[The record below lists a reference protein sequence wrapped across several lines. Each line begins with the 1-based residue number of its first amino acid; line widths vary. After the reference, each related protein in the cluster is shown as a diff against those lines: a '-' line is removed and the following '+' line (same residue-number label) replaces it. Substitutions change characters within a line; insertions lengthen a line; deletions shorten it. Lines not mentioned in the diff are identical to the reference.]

1 MMHAVSPRA
10 MMLAALVAMA
20 TAAGPSSVAAQRAEA
35 RNFVLSYEPGS
46 STRNG
51 YADAQLEMRYWFQ
64 ACPQVH
70 LVVQS
75 SQTVRML
82 VGAHRY
88 WYNGQLVQVPR
99 TIAPPEPHSPSVRG
113 TIRGNGIIREIT
125 NNFVS
130 PSASCFNSGV
140 QVGEASAFWKAGAT
154 DEEKVRILNQFGFDY
169 QQTLGPLTNAAVE
182 NHFREQ
188 FAAARRDSAQKAQA
202 VRADSLRRARETAIA
217 DRAAQA
223 RADSIARAA
232 ERERSGSAGSSGSTT
247 TGSTTGS
254 ATGSTGGA
262 TTGASSGTSTAA
274 TREAE
279 AARAQADR
287 EARARD
293 EAARDAEHARVT
305 EANRR
310 EKAIQDSIAVEQLA
324 QSTAQAAMAVGQLLG
339 MVFEGLE
346 GTGLLLGGSYSS
358 PYFEGDKGLVG
369 ITVSGYMDGFM
380 LPFLE
385 LHYVMKGEDYGTEKT
400 LMAAT
405 LGSVIPKTGFT
416 LPKGIP
422 LLGGQYKAH
431 AGLVYLTTTES
442 VRQFNYIERNRY
454 LAMFGL
460 THFGGESNLVTR
472 LDITIYGGTPKW
484 GFALGKAF

>member
-20 TAAGPSSVAAQRAEA
+20 TAAGPSSVAAQRAET

-46 STRNG
+46 PTRNG

-99 TIAPPEPHSPSVRG
+99 TIAPPDPNSPSVRG
-113 TIRGNGIIREIT
+113 TIRGNGIIRDIT

-140 QVGEASAFWKAGAT
+140 QVGEASAFWKPGTT

-188 FAAARRDSAQKAQA
+188 FAAARRDSAQKAQV
-202 VRADSLRRARETAIA
+202 VRADSLRRAREKALA
-217 DRAAQA
+217 DRASQA
-223 RADSIARAA
+223 RADSTARAT
-232 ERERSGSAGSSGSTT
+232 ERAGSGSAGS
-247 TGSTTGS
+247 TGSTTS
-254 ATGSTGGA
+254 GSTGRA
-262 TTGASSGTSTAA
+262 STGTSSGNSTAA
-274 TREAE
+274 TREAD
-279 AARAQADR
+279 AARAQAERD
-287 EARARD
+287 ARARE

-346 GTGLLLGGSYSS
+346 GTGLMLGGSYSS
-358 PYFEGDKGLVG
+358 PYFEGDKGLIG
-369 ITVSGYMDGFM
+369 ITVSGYMDGFV

-385 LHYVMKGEDYGTEKT
+385 LHYVMEGEDYGTEKT

-405 LGSVIPKTGFT
+405 IGSVIPKTGFT

-472 LDITIYGGTPKW
+472 LDMTIYGGTPRW

>member
-1 MMHAVSPRA
+1 MHAVSPRA
-10 MMLAALVAMA
+10 MMLAALVAVA
-20 TAAGPSSVAAQRAEA
+20 TAAGSSSVAAQRSET
-35 RNFVLSYEPGS
+35 RNFVLRYEPGS
-46 STRNG
+46 ATRNG

-70 LVVQS
+70 LVIQS
-75 SQTVRML
+75 SPNVKML

-88 WYNGQLVQVPR
+88 WYNGQLVQVPP
-99 TIAPPEPHSPSVRG
+99 TIAPPDPNSPSVRG
-113 TIRGNGIIREIT
+113 TIRGPGVVKEIT

-130 PSASCFNSGV
+130 PTAGCFNLGV
-140 QVGEASAFWKAGAT
+140 QVGDASMFWKPGTPEA
-154 DEEKVRILNQFGFDY
+154 EKVRILNQFGFDY

-188 FAAARRDSAQKAQA
+188 FAAARRDSVQKAQA
-202 VRADSLRRARETAIA
+202 VRTDSLRRARQAALA

-223 RADSIARAA
+223 RTDSIARAT
-232 ERERSGSAGSSGSTT
+232 ERSRTGSAGRTGSTT
-247 TGSTTGS
+247 TGTTSGGTS
-254 ATGSTGGA
+254 GGTGT
-262 TTGASSGTSTAA
+262 SSGTSTAA
-274 TREAE
+274 TREAD
-279 AARAQADR
+279 AARAQAERD
-287 EARARD
+287 ARARD

-346 GTGLLLGGSYSS
+346 GTGLMLGGSYSS
-358 PYFEGDKGLVG
+358 PYFEGDKGLIG
-369 ITVSGYMDGFM
+369 ITVSGYMDGFV

-405 LGSVIPKTGFT
+405 IGSVIPKTGFT

-442 VRQFNYIERNRY
+442 VRQFNYIERTRY
-454 LAMFGL
+454 LAMLGL
-460 THFGGESNLVTR
+460 THFGGQSNLVTR
-472 LDITIYGGTPKW
+472 LDMTLYGGTPRW